1 MRGGNKDGDG
11 MGGER
16 QKKREFVCRSGLIG
30 MTARSAC
37 KESEKR
43 SV

>member
-1 MRGGNKDGDG
+1 MRGGNKMG
-11 MGGER
+11 MEWGGET
-16 QKKREFVCRSGLIG
+16 KKREFVCRSGLIG